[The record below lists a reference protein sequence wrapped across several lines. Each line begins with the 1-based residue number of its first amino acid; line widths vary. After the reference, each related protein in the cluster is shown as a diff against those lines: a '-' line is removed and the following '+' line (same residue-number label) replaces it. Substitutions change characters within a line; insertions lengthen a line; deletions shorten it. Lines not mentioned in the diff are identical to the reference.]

1 MTLETPR
8 APRTL
13 LSALLLVSSS
23 LLALPFLSGEP
34 AFAESPACFP
44 NCGLPAP
51 ALVVADYED
60 DYGRR
65 GSGSHGVTD
74 YRARAEAARA
84 ERDAARE
91 ERRRLDAE
99 RRERL
104 ESESRARSQLRKLE
118 RKLEEGRREERRNK
132 YGSSAS
138 SSYYSSY
145 GSNDG
150 QAGAHCIYGT
160 DDRLIHAPDGAR
172 CASEKGGAP
181 PGPAAARPTF
191 SQGCAKGSCQNGEG
205 TYVWADGSRY
215 TGGFK
220 KGLQHGHGS
229 IAFRNGASYVGS
241 WKQGKR
247 SGSGTAI
254 FPDGRVKAGRWKD
267 NRFLGE
273 ATASPLRHMDWP
285 DLSRTPEPVGG
296 GERDV
301 AVIVGIQQYAHVAS
315 IPGAA
320 RNATDW
326 YRYMVKTRGIPS
338 DRVSLLLDQD
348 ATREEIRLAVEDA
361 ARLAGGR
368 GQLWFVFIGH
378 GAPSPADRD
387 GLLVGFDA
395 QQKARSLR
403 ARSVLRSEILS
414 ILESSRAA
422 RINVV
427 LDACFSG
434 RNNAGEQLVAGLQP
448 LVVTHSEPTS
458 DPRTTLMTAAASDEF
473 AGPLPGA
480 PRPAFSY
487 LLLGGL
493 RGWADEDADGR
504 VSAGE
509 LHRYTSK
516 TLRSTLRGRSQTPTL
531 VGQHSVR
538 LARSADEAGPDV
550 ADLLLRATE
559 TVSSR

>member
-1 MTLETPR
+1 MAPETPR
-8 APRTL
+8 APRIRL
-13 LSALLLVSSS
+13 ASALLARGSLVGIFC
-23 LLALPFLSGEP
+23 LAAGPVFAEPAACFPGCGLPEP
-34 AFAESPACFP
+34 AFI
-44 NCGLPAP
+44 
-51 ALVVADYED
+51 VADYED
-60 DYGRR
+60 DYGR
-65 GSGSHGVTD
+65 TD
-74 YRARAEAARA
+74 YRARAEAARE
-84 ERDAARE
+84 EREAARE
-91 ERRRLDAE
+91 ERRRLEAQ

-104 ESESRARSQLRKLE
+104 ESESRARAKLRKLE
-118 RKLEEGRREERRNK
+118 QKLEAGRREERINK
-132 YGSSAS
+132 YGSSSPSA
-138 SSYYSSY
+138 YYSSY

-160 DDRLIHAPDGAR
+160 DDRLIYAPDGAR
-172 CASEKGGAP
+172 CASEKGGAI
-181 PGPAAARPTF
+181 PGPAAPSPSF
-191 SQGCAKGSCQNGEG
+191 HQGCAKGNCQHGEG

-215 TGGFK
+215 TGGFR

-229 IAFRNGASYVGS
+229 IAFRNGASYVGG
-241 WKQGKR
+241 WKDGKR

-267 NRFLGE
+267 NRFLGQ
-273 ATASPLRHMDWP
+273 ATASALMRMDWP
-285 DLSRTPEPVGG
+285 DLSSSPEPVGG

-301 AVIVGIQQYAHVAS
+301 AVIVGIQQYAHVS
-315 IPGAA
+315 NIPGAA
-320 RNATDW
+320 KNATDW
-326 YRYMVKTRGIPS
+326 YRYMVKTRGLPS
-338 DRVSLLLDQD
+338 DRVTLLLDQD
-348 ATREEIRLAVEDA
+348 ATREEIRLAAEEA
-361 ARLAGGR
+361 ARLAGGK

-378 GAPSPADRD
+378 GAPSPSDQD

-395 QQKARSLR
+395 QQKARSLST
-403 ARSVLRSEILS
+403 RSVSRSEILR

-434 RNNAGEQLVAGLQP
+434 KNNAGEQLVAGLQP

-480 PRPAFSY
+480 QRPAFSY

-493 RGWADEDADGR
+493 RGWADEDSDGR

-509 LHRYTSK
+509 LHRYTSR
-516 TLRSTLRGRSQTPTL
+516 TLRSTLRGRSQTPSL
-531 VGQHSVR
+531 VGREAVR
-538 LARSADEAGPDV
+538 LVRSADEAGPDV

-559 TVSSR
+559 TASAR